1 MPAWLRGILPVVIA
15 IAVLLVLQIL
25 LGDLPFFVYLASMVS
40 VNVILAV
47 SLNIVNGMTGQ
58 FSIGHAGFMA
68 VGAYISSITSIGL
81 KEVAISGLPVA
92 VSDQLVFTGTLLV
105 GGAAAALCGFLVG
118 LPSLRLRGDY

>member
-25 LGDLPFFVYLASMVS
+25 LGDLPFFVYLASIVG
-40 VNVILAV
+40 VNIILAV

-68 VGAYISSITSIGL
+68 VGAYVGG
-81 KEVAISGLPVA
+81 KVALLLNEYALAGA
-92 VSDQLVFTGTLLV
+92 AAGASDQLFLLASLAV
-105 GGAAAALCGFLVG
+105 GGVAAGLC
-118 LPSLRLRGDY
+118 